1 MNDSLLSLV
10 TFIPALAAA
19 ILAIFLRGEEAA
31 AQRNAKWVAMVATVI
46 TFLVSLF
53 ILVEFDPSNTGF
65 QFVEEREWLLGMKY
79 KMGSTGSLF
88 CS

>member
-31 AQRNAKWVAMVATVI
+31 AQRNAKWVALVATVI

-53 ILVEFDPSNTGF
+53 VLAGIRKTPISSLSRNATGC
-65 QFVEEREWLLGMKY
+65 WA
-79 KMGSTGSLF
+79 
-88 CS
+88 